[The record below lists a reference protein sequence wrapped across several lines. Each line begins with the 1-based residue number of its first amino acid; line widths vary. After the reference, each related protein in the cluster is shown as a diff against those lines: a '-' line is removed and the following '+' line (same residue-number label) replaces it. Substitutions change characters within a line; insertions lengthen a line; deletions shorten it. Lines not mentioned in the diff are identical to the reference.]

1 MASKTLLSLKTDA
14 PSLYLSESEPARTQ
28 LHTVRVPQGIS
39 IDNPN
44 PKLNPI
50 TELTP
55 ICRYPNPS
63 NNSNPNPNREV
74 DFSNGYLTV
83 YN

>member
-14 PSLYLSESEPARTQ
+14 PSLYLSESEPERTQ
-28 LHTVRVPQGIS
+28 LYTVRVPHGIS

-44 PKLNPI
+44 RKLNPI

-55 ICRYPNPS
+55 ICRHPNPGT
-63 NNSNPNPNREV
+63 NSNPNPNREV